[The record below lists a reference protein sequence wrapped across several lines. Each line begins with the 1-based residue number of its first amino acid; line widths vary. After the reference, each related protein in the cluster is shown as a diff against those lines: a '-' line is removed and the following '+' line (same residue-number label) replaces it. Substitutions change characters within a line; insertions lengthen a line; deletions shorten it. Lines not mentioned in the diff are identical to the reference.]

1 MAWPPGWCNNKKI
14 VKIVMEVHGVVK
26 GLRAIVV
33 GVLLLV
39 TLMLSGCSS
48 SMGTLSGNYTQD
60 TLALVQTL
68 RQAVNL
74 SEDDPNKAAI
84 QKAARRQINDFAAR
98 YRRDDG
104 IAGLLSFTT
113 MRTALNSLAGHYSS
127 YPGRPLPEKLKH
139 RITEQL
145 DQVELALKRGN

>member
-1 MAWPPGWCNNKKI
+1 MALLPGWCHNKKI
-14 VKIVMEVHGVVK
+14 VMEASGVVK
-26 GLRAIVV
+26 GLRAILV
-33 GVLLLV
+33 GVLLV
-39 TLMLSGCSS
+39 VMLMLSGCSGG
-48 SMGTLSGNYTQD
+48 MGTLSGNYTQD

-84 QKAARRQINDFAAR
+84 QTAARRQINDFAAH
-98 YRRDDG
+98 YRRDDD
-104 IAGLLSFTT
+104 ISRLLSFTT
-113 MRTALNSLAGHYSS
+113 MRTVLNALAGHYSS